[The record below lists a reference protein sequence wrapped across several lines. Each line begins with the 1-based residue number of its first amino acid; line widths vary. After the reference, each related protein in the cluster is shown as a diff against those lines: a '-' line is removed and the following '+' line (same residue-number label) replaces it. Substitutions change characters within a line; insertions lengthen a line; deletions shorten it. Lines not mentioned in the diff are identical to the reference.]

1 MGYSSSCCSF
11 PSQAFLYQD
20 EKEMKT
26 EKVPLLI
33 IYKDGD
39 KIIADVPES
48 IIDNYQL
55 YGFLKIYIKS
65 MEEWLLNNLDTN
77 DNEKKI

>member
-1 MGYSSSCCSF
+1 
-11 PSQAFLYQD
+11 
-20 EKEMKT
+20 MKT

-39 KIIADVPES
+39 KIVADTPES

-55 YGFLKIYIKS
+55 YGFLNVYIKS
-65 MEEWLLNNLDTN
+65 MEGWLLDNLN
-77 DNEKKI
+77 IKDNE